1 MSGQETE
8 ILTKLL
14 NFYKRKYSG
23 KQLDEKFYDAVM
35 DLVST
40 GDIRKS
46 TYFTFCADND
56 MEPHVNKT
64 KFTNDLF
71 EKIKTVPPKSSS
83 SSSGYDSWGSSGC
96 GSSSSSSS
104 SCGGGGYTRSSC

>member
-64 KFTNDLF
+64 
-71 EKIKTVPPKSSS
+71 VPPKSSS

>member
-46 TYFTFCADND
+46 IYFTFCADND
-56 MEPHVNKT
+56 MEPHVN
-64 KFTNDLF
+64 
-71 EKIKTVPPKSSS
+71 KTVPPKSSS
-83 SSSGYDSWGSSGC
+83 SSSGYDSWGLSIIIS
-96 GSSSSSSS
+96 
-104 SCGGGGYTRSSC
+104 

>member
-56 MEPHVNKT
+56 MEPHV
-64 KFTNDLF
+64 
-71 EKIKTVPPKSSS
+71 IKQFHLNHPLLPQVMILGVYLS
-83 SSSGYDSWGSSGC
+83 
-96 GSSSSSSS
+96 
-104 SCGGGGYTRSSC
+104 